1 MQGKVMPESSTQ
13 AQLYAGIDVCK
24 DRLDVYL
31 HPIGEHFSVSNDA
44 AGCARLKRKL
54 ARLPV
59 TGVVMEATA
68 KYHRLAHK
76 QLSAAGFE
84 VSVANPLRARLF
96 AEAAGM
102 LAKTDRV
109 DAMMLARMGAALGLE
124 ATPPAPEAI
133 EALAELVRARRAATA
148 EKTALENRR
157 GASATA
163 FLRGELARRVKALAG
178 HIARLAAEIERRIA
192 ADPALAGRQ
201 AILVSIPGIGPPPPP
216 RCSPRRLS
224 WAQCPERR
232 PPALQASRL
241 SPVTVARPAASGA
254 SEAAEPA

>member
-124 ATPPAPEAI
+124 ATPPA
-133 EALAELVRARRAATA
+133 RARPRQESGDSREDGAG
-148 EKTALENRR
+148 EPPRR
-157 GASATA
+157 Q
-163 FLRGELARRVKALAG
+163 RD
-178 HIARLAAEIERRIA
+178 RLSERRA
-192 ADPALAGRQ
+192 GTAGQGPCWPHRPACRRNRAPHCGR
-201 AILVSIPGIGPPPPP
+201 PG
-216 RCSPRRLS
+216 
-224 WAQCPERR
+224 ARR
-232 PPALQASRL
+232 PPGHPGVHPRHR
-241 SPVTVARPAASGA
+241 PRRRRRDARRDA
-254 SEAAEPA
+254 